1 VAICLH
7 LGSVTAADALD
18 LASASEDKL
27 LGVVRTLEV
36 QADSAYTAIRSA
48 VSALDPSASN
58 SEEAAAGRAE
68 AEYLINEVYD
78 VVEKNFD
85 DARGTGFNAAR
96 WRSVRDAALSR
107 PLKDA
112 AASHSA
118 VREMLATLKDPYSRF
133 LTPEE
138 FGAMAKYDV
147 SGVGLNLGTWEDLKS
162 KTDLLSQRSDS
173 TENNFGTG
181 KSDTGGVWVVG
192 IIRNSSAATAGMCQG
207 DEILELDGAP
217 LDHKSPFQ
225 IASMLQGKQEE
236 EEDIFTRS
244 SRSVAHEAEQ
254 QSRTSD
260 TVRLTVRHL
269 DGQVQ
274 DVTLHRPSVHS
285 IQSPVTSKLEGQV
298 GYVRLTSFTARA
310 QRDVASAVQ
319 KLEAD
324 GARRLV
330 LDLRGNRG
338 GLVSEGIEVARLF
351 LDGDAV
357 IVRTQGKSRSSS
369 DVPATAPGPALTAAP
384 LAVLVDGHTASASE
398 ILAGALQDN
407 CRGVLVGRQRTYGKG
422 LIQSVYELGDGSGL
436 VLTVGKYLTPGG
448 TDIDWEGLGPDFGRM
463 PTPQQA
469 HDVVEACT
477 LRRQ

>member
-1 VAICLH
+1 
-7 LGSVTAADALD
+7 
-18 LASASEDKL
+18 
-27 LGVVRTLEV
+27 
-36 QADSAYTAIRSA
+36 
-48 VSALDPSASN
+48 
-58 SEEAAAGRAE
+58 
-68 AEYLINEVYD
+68 LINEVYD

-236 EEDIFTRS
+236 EADAGAPRK
-244 SRSVAHEAEQ
+244 
-254 QSRTSD
+254 D
-260 TVRLTVRHL
+260 PRHL
-269 DGQVQ
+269 RDRVDDQHAPLRR
-274 DVTLHRPSVHS
+274 TRRKWRPS
-285 IQSPVTSKLEGQV
+285 SPKRRTL
-298 GYVRLTSFTARA
+298 LTLA
-310 QRDVASAVQ
+310 
-319 KLEAD
+319 
-324 GARRLV
+324 LV
-330 LDLRGNRG
+330 
-338 GLVSEGIEVARLF
+338 
-351 LDGDAV
+351 
-357 IVRTQGKSRSSS
+357 RSSS
-369 DVPATAPGPALTAAP
+369 
-384 LAVLVDGHTASASE
+384 
-398 ILAGALQDN
+398 
-407 CRGVLVGRQRTYGKG
+407 
-422 LIQSVYELGDGSGL
+422 
-436 VLTVGKYLTPGG
+436 
-448 TDIDWEGLGPDFGRM
+448 W
-463 PTPQQA
+463 
-469 HDVVEACT
+469 ACEPNT
-477 LRRQ
+477 TSWR